1 MIKLQDIKNGMS
13 FVMRN
18 GEKRFVI
25 NDSIYGKVCGWDD
38 CQLKLYDTLDEHKDK
53 YHEDFTR
60 IGNNA
65 IHRQLDIVK
74 IYDCDN
80 NLVWERDEIDWS
92 KLPVDTKLLVKHP
105 KDKNW
110 KRRYYAGV
118 YDPAKGLIYC
128 YRDGKTSWVDTMS
141 IYGWLEGNVKLW
153 EGEECNEE

>member
-25 NDSIYGKVCGWDD
+25 NDGVYGKSCNDYE
-38 CQLKLYDTLDEHKDK
+38 LYLYYTLDEHKDK

-60 IGNNA
+60 IGNEA
-65 IHRQLDIVK
+65 LHIKLDIMK

-105 KDKNW
+105 KDKKW
-110 KRRYYAGV
+110 RRRYYAGV
-118 YDPAKGLIYC
+118 YDPAMGLIYC
-128 YRDGKTSWVDTMS
+128 YRDGKTSWVDKMA
-141 IYGWLEGNVKLW
+141 IYGWRKDYVKLW
-153 EGEECNEE
+153 DEEEDNEE